1 MDRAPLKLQSLS
13 DDEASILLAFMDTME
28 AKRIEHK
35 LAAWRVTRSQR
46 GNCFVEVLTLEGHAF
61 MGGGATFDEARKDLA
76 DKMIA
81 AALDGW
87 PGAGIA

>member
-1 MDRAPLKLQSLS
+1 MKMLALS
-13 DDEASILLAFMDTME
+13 DDEGAILLAFMDTME

-35 LAAWRVTRSQR
+35 LAAWRVTRSQS
-46 GNCFVEVLTLEGHAF
+46 GNCFVEVLTLEGNAF
-61 MGGGATFDEARKDLA
+61 MGGGSTFDEARRDLA

-87 PGAGIA
+87 PGAGTA